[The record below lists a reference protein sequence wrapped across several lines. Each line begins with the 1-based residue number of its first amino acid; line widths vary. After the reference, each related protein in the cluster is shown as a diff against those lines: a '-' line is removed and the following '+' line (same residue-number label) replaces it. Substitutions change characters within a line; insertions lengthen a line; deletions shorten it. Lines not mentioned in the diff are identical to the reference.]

1 MQTNAMKAI
10 EVTATID
17 GQGQLAL
24 DQPLEL
30 VHRRVRV
37 IVLVSEEDELD
48 PDETPDSIIIE
59 GLRQGLH
66 EAIAG
71 QTVSLSK
78 MWDGI
83 GSRTI

>member
-17 GQGQLAL
+17 EQGQLAL

-30 VHRRVRV
+30 AQRRRVRV
-37 IVLVSEEDELD
+37 IVLVSEDDELD
-48 PDETPDSIIIE
+48 SDETPDSVIID

-66 EAIAG
+66 EALTG
-71 QTVSLSK
+71 QTVSLSR

-83 GSRTI
+83 DAD